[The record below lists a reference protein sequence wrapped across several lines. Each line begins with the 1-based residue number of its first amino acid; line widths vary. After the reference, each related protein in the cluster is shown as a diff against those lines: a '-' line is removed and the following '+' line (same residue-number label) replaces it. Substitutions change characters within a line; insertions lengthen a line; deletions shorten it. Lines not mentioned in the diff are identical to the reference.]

1 VGFGPVQTPMYDA
14 STKIVVGQERSI
26 TQDPNYALGL
36 QQLTQTMTEGVDSH
50 RVAEAIIQQ
59 EGLRMT
65 PQNLLEQK
73 RSLEHGWLRR
83 IYNSHEYNT

>member
-1 VGFGPVQTPMYDA
+1 MGFGPVQTPMYDT
-14 STKIVVGQERSI
+14 STKIVVGQERVI

-36 QQLTQTMTEGVDSH
+36 QQLTQTMTEEVASH
-50 RVAEAIIQQ
+50 CLSEAVTQQ

-65 PQNLLEQK
+65 PQNVLEQN

-83 IYNSHEYNT
+83 IYCSYEYNT